1 MGIVGGFDVHRAQIT
16 VDCIDTETGEVWR
29 GQVRP
34 ATRQR
39 LREWLERTFAGRTDV
54 AIALEGCTGWRFVV
68 EELRRAGIEAHLAEP
83 ADTAALRGR
92 RRRAKT
98 DRADSRH
105 LRVHLAAGDLPESWI
120 PPAHV
125 LEARTRVRLYKALVD
140 ERTAWQQRMHAVLF
154 HQGCPAPR
162 DLLTGEGRAHLAGAE
177 LSDAGRQAIDVEL
190 RAIGRLNLEIV
201 PLKAELEAFSKRQAG
216 CKALQAHFGIGMLTS
231 VAIWAEMGDC
241 RRFSSSD
248 DAVRH
253 TGLDITVWSSDSKRS
268 PGHLSRQGPAV
279 LRWALFE
286 AAKCA
291 YRPTSPDHDYYA
303 AVKERQ
309 GGNRATLSVAR
320 KLARRVHHSLRALG
334 DDAFALPGPATTTK
348 TTKTA
353 AHPGGAD
360 QAA

>member
-1 MGIVGGFDVHRAQIT
+1 MGIVGGFDVHRAQIMF
-16 VDCIDTETGEVWR
+16 DCIHTDTGEVRR

-34 ATRQR
+34 ATRAR
-39 LREWLERTFAGRTDV
+39 LREWLEVSFAGRSDV

-68 EELRRAGIEAHLAEP
+68 EELTRAGIEAHLAEP

-92 RRRAKT
+92 KRRAKT
-98 DRADSRH
+98 DRADARH
-105 LRVHLAAGDLPESWI
+105 LRVHLVAGDLPECWI

-125 LEARTRVRLYKALVD
+125 LEARTKVRLYCALMGD
-140 ERTAWQQRMHAVLF
+140 RTAWQQRMHAVLF
-154 HQGCPAPR
+154 HQGAPAPR
-162 DLLTGEGRAHLAGAE
+162 DLLTAEGRAHLAGAE
-177 LSDAGRQAIDVEL
+177 LSEAGRQAIEVEL
-190 RAIGRLNLEIV
+190 RAIERLNLEIV
-201 PLKAELEAFSKRQAG
+201 PLKAEIEDFSRRQPG
-216 CKALQAHFGIGMLTS
+216 CRALQAHFGIGMLTS

-253 TGLDITVWSSDSKRS
+253 TGLDITVWSSDAKRS
-268 PGHLSRQGPAV
+268 AGHLSRQGPAV

-303 AVKERQ
+303 VVKDRQ

-334 DDAFALPGPATTTK
+334 DEAFALPAPAQPATAK
-348 TTKTA
+348 STA
-353 AHPGGAD
+353 K
-360 QAA
+360 AA

>member
-1 MGIVGGFDVHRAQIT
+1 MAIVGGFDVHRAQIT
-16 VDCIDTETGEVWR
+16 VDWIDTETGEARR
-29 GQVRP
+29 GQIRP
-34 ATRQR
+34 ATRER
-39 LREWLERTFAGRTDV
+39 LREWLARTFAGRTDV

-92 RRRAKT
+92 KRRAKT

-105 LRVHLAAGDLPESWI
+105 LRVHLGAGDLPESWI

-162 DLLTGEGRAHLAGAE
+162 DLLTGQGRAHLAAAE
-177 LSDAGRQAIDVEL
+177 LSDAGRQAIDVQL

-201 PLKAELEAFSKRQAG
+201 PLKAELEAFSRRQAG
-216 CKALQAHFGIGMLTS
+216 CRALQAHFGIGMLTS

-253 TGLDITVWSSDSKRS
+253 TGLDVTVWSSDSKRS

-334 DDAFALPGPATTTK
+334 DEAFALPEPAKPTK
-348 TTKTA
+348 TTATA
-353 AHPGGAD
+353 RPAGVD